1 MSLAQHFLMQRTALT
16 WITGKPNQIICMLI
30 NDPLADASLLGKKDV
45 FDHMCMQA
53 GWQDVCTIH
62 GLQL

>member
-1 MSLAQHFLMQRTALT
+1 MSLAQHFLMQRTALV
-16 WITGKPNQIICMLI
+16 WITGKPNQLFCMLI
-30 NDPLADASLLGKKDV
+30 NDHPAGASLLGKKDV
-45 FDHMCMQA
+45 FDHVCSQA